1 QYRDLVS
8 NVTARH
14 RLWYRYVQTRLTLN
28 LALQWAT
35 TDPKLTDVADGD
47 IARDDAELLGPDVM
61 AVVNDIRLKNLPDR
75 KGPDGKTLFEAGTG
89 DMSNLLQK
97 LPGLIARIEQQ
108 IASKPSSASPLDLTA
123 FDQYRNNVEA
133 LRRIN
138 SVVQQY
144 LNVDVTVPRSDIQD
158 LADALRAVRR

>member
-1 QYRDLVS
+1 MQQYRDLVS

-75 KGPDGKTLFEAGTG
+75 KGPDGGPCSRPAQE
-89 DMSNLLQK
+89 
-97 LPGLIARIEQQ
+97 I
-108 IASKPSSASPLDLTA
+108 
-123 FDQYRNNVEA
+123 
-133 LRRIN
+133 
-138 SVVQQY
+138 
-144 LNVDVTVPRSDIQD
+144 
-158 LADALRAVRR
+158 